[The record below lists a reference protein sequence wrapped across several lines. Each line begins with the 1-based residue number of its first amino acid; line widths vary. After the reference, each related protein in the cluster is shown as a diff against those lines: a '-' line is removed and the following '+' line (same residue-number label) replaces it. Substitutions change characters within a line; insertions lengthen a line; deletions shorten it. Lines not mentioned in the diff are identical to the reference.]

1 MQGQCN
7 FYENQS
13 CYIREKDLLFCYN
26 YTRSNCIVLNA
37 VEHVHIS
44 NLSEKR
50 KKKIKRHKKLQ
61 SAL

>member
-1 MQGQCN
+1 MQGQWN

-13 CYIREKDLLFCYN
+13 CYIWEKDLLFCYN

-50 KKKIKRHKKLQ
+50 KK
-61 SAL
+61 